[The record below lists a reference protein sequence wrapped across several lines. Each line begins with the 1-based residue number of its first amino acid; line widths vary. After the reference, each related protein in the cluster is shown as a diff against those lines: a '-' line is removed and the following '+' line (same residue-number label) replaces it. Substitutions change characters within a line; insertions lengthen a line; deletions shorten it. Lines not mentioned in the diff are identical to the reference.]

1 MKWTGFSLLRGVLK
15 NSFRSGGRIPIRR
28 NIVLYEEDLKRL
40 EPFIEEQR
48 QFLKASDME
57 GKPPNFS
64 AIIRRIIKLAYE
76 HKMEQEHQMRGQEPY
91 LKK

>member
-15 NSFRSGGRIPIRR
+15 NRFRSGGRIPIRR

-48 QFLKASDME
+48 QFLKANDEE
-57 GKPPNFS
+57 GKPNFS

-76 HKMEQEHQMRGQEPY
+76 HKMEDEHQMREQEPY